1 MCLTFGRLQM
11 MINEFQ
17 FPQYGRLKNFGD
29 KFSTLIIVYMNEVL
43 GVLNLD
49 VLCRKI
55 IILGL
60 F

>member
-1 MCLTFGRLQM
+1 M

-29 KFSTLIIVYMNEVL
+29 KFSTILIVYMNEVL

>member
-1 MCLTFGRLQM
+1 

-29 KFSTLIIVYMNEVL
+29 KSSTILIVYMNEVL